1 MEYESLY
8 YIYYKEPD
16 KWEVE
21 YRTRFSSPFAR
32 QLPFVLRQ
40 YGRNAEHP
48 AFFCYTEEIAL
59 LQDKI
64 MGQFKEFMEIAGR
77 LPGAAMEIYL
87 HGSLIE
93 EIKSTNDIEGVRS
106 TRREIMEAMALPE
119 GGRRGRRLG
128 SVVDQYEKIIR
139 GEEFPLKTCE
149 DIRRLYDDFMFDEI
163 ERDNPHNL
171 PDGQIFRR
179 GSVDI
184 VSAAQKTVHR
194 GLYPETKIIEAM
206 EKALAVLNDESIPVF
221 VRVAI
226 FHYLLGYIHPFYD
239 GNGRLS
245 RFITACFFALQL
257 HPAVALGLSALIKG
271 RRGRYY
277 ELFSQTEADIN
288 RGELTP
294 FILGFMELTCEAV
307 NNAAESLR
315 QKLADYEKNLPRL
328 AELPGTKTTRA
339 LSELLLQAALFSPQG
354 ITVKEMQKQLGKS
367 ENTIYSHLKKIP
379 SEMLLVDER
388 GRNYLYRLTAE

>member
-16 KWEVE
+16 KWEDE

-119 GGRRGRRLG
+119 GVRRGRRLG
-128 SVVDQYEKIIR
+128 VWWTSMR
-139 GEEFPLKTCE
+139 
-149 DIRRLYDDFMFDEI
+149 
-163 ERDNPHNL
+163 
-171 PDGQIFRR
+171 
-179 GSVDI
+179 
-184 VSAAQKTVHR
+184 
-194 GLYPETKIIEAM
+194 
-206 EKALAVLNDESIPVF
+206 
-221 VRVAI
+221 
-226 FHYLLGYIHPFYD
+226 
-239 GNGRLS
+239 
-245 RFITACFFALQL
+245 
-257 HPAVALGLSALIKG
+257 
-271 RRGRYY
+271 
-277 ELFSQTEADIN
+277 
-288 RGELTP
+288 
-294 FILGFMELTCEAV
+294 
-307 NNAAESLR
+307 
-315 QKLADYEKNLPRL
+315 
-328 AELPGTKTTRA
+328 
-339 LSELLLQAALFSPQG
+339 
-354 ITVKEMQKQLGKS
+354 KS
-367 ENTIYSHLKKIP
+367 SG
-379 SEMLLVDER
+379 
-388 GRNYLYRLTAE
+388 GRNFPSRPVRIYAASMMISCLMK